1 MGDRPSLRVLPG
13 GALSAESVESLVGA
27 VADGLRHL
35 GVEVDVSTEFEDG
48 ERLLV
53 VRVIVP
59 E

>member
-1 MGDRPSLRVLPG
+1 MADRPPLRVVPG
-13 GALSAESVESLVGA
+13 DAPSAKRVESLVGA

-53 VRVIVP
+53 LWVVVP